1 MEDKLLKV
9 LKIKI
14 DAINKNIENLNYLNG
29 EKEKNNTD
37 LEYIEKMISLFKDN
51 DVLNFDNISKED
63 FEKILSM
70 INPNV
75 SEIFKDKTCNYEGII
90 YIIQGIRKSISL
102 QLTEEQ
108 NNAIL
113 NFIDGM
119 KEKSLNLNETI
130 ANLFENKN
138 RLPETDLNIL
148 QNNLENY
155 QNIVS
160 KFENN
165 LYLTEIDDIGKSLD
179 FANVSIEEKVDVFE
193 FLLKYNANIYNLSK
207 EDEPETTNDAVE
219 ENNFDFE
226 LPEFHYEPIDLNNVK
241 ESIEETEHN
250 TKDDDLENTNNLNDI
265 KFNLDNII
273 YDKPTADTV
282 EIPSISNDIN
292 EGFELKNDDSESEEH
307 ELNTIELEDII
318 QKIDAKLKEM
328 EANEK
333 KEQPVESTI
342 NEENEFESV
351 PEIETNIVPAEEV
364 VSEDNITEAVDNSAQ
379 LMEIFNKYQ
388 IPSIE
393 INNTNIEDID
403 QMLSILNDNK
413 LLDKLNANT
422 KLMEQILTYNNSYD
436 LNEMLLLAKD
446 NFVVKDEYDQIL
458 DIMLNT
464 MPILFVN
471 KEVINSFKENI
482 NFFKEK
488 NINLINLF
496 DNYRELLI
504 INNDLLKDNNNKV
517 ISYGIEV
524 NNDNVKYLL
533 YNKNEL
539 NNLDYYIEAI
549 GAEKGFL
556 GKEDYFD
563 GLEYIKKNPYKLNY
577 ISRNTLLK
585 LRYATENNIKIYG
598 NKPGVLSG
606 EISNPK
612 VDIIKLDSNY
622 VSGYFNSNYD
632 FINQSAL
639 EEIKTEINNTKSFDM
654 TLDGNINK
662 LDEKYKLSDL
672 KYKMNNVIISRLKTI
687 RVYNLLKNKMSLH
700 DALLIALT
708 YNSVLKIEEYKN
720 IENIVN
726 NIINGGN

>member
-29 EKEKNNTD
+29 EIEKNNTD

-504 INNDLLKDNNNKV
+504 INNDLLKDNYNKV

-533 YNKNEL
+533 YNKNVL